1 MSSESNPSTEK
12 LSKTMTSPWSAF
24 LGSGIASGFAIAL
37 YLLTSSII
45 STFADKPMTSDN
57 PTVIN
62 LTVAVRTLVMG
73 IVALGTAVFAL
84 IAVGL
89 LILTLQLTLER
100 FQSPQE

>member
-1 MSSESNPSTEK
+1 MSSESKPSQEK
-12 LSKTMTSPWSAF
+12 LTEAMTSPWKAV
-24 LGSGIASGFAIAL
+24 LGAGISTGFAIAL

-45 STFADKPMTSDN
+45 STFANKPVTSDN

-73 IVALGTAVFAL
+73 VAAMGTAVFAL

-89 LILTLQLTLER
+89 LILTLQLMLER
-100 FQSPQE
+100 FQSP